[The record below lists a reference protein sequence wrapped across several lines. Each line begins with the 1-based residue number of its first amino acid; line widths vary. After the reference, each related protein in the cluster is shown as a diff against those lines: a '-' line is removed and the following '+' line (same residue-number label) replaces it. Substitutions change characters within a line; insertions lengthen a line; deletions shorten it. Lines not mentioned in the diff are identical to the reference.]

1 MMASKKIRLKFI
13 ISTLAFLF
21 ISASSNAQ
29 VMADGIVGVVGSNII
44 LKSEVEDR
52 HLNYVRQGFMEDTEK
67 DKCDAFEE
75 LLFEKLL
82 VHQAEIDSVII
93 SEEEVD
99 NTIEQRMAM
108 LTQQMGSKERVEEYY
123 SKSMPEL
130 KEMLKPIV
138 YESLIAQRM
147 QQTINRNVEV
157 TPSEVQLFYNRLPI
171 DSIPLINEQVEVS
184 EIVMYP
190 EVDLEARKEAIDK
203 LNELR
208 ERIEKGSS
216 FSSMAVLY
224 SEDPGSAKKGGEY
237 KGIKRGQFVKEF
249 EAIAFN
255 LRRGE
260 ISKPFRTEYGFHIVQ
275 LMQRRGEELD
285 VRHIL
290 IRPKISD
297 ESLEKTK
304 AILDSVRDLIA
315 EGLLSF
321 EAAVERFSQDD
332 ESKFNRGLKINQETG
347 DARWEVGDLQRDMFV
362 LVEKLNEGEISK
374 ATFFRTQDSKEGFR
388 VVKVHRKVE
397 PHRANLREDYQ
408 FIKRM
413 ASQEKTKK
421 RMDQWV
427 RNRIG
432 RTYIKV
438 NTEVYNCSFSNPW
451 ATPQT
456 AMTDE

>member
-1 MMASKKIRLKFI
+1 MESKKIKLRYL
-13 ISTLAFLF
+13 ISLF
-21 ISASSNAQ
+21 ALVSITVQAQ

-52 HLNYVRQGFMEDTEK
+52 HLNYVRQGFMENTEK
-67 DKCDAFEE
+67 DKCEAFEE

-82 VHQAEIDSVII
+82 VHQAQIDSVVI

-108 LTQQMGSKERVEEYY
+108 LTQQMGSEERVEEYY

-130 KEMLKPIV
+130 KEMLQPIV
-138 YESLIAQRM
+138 YESLVAQRM

-157 TPSEVQLFYNRLPI
+157 TPSEVQLFYNRLPF
-171 DSIPLINEQVEVS
+171 DSIPLINEQVELS

-190 EVDLEARKEAIDK
+190 EVDAEAKEETIEK
-203 LNELR
+203 LNDLR

-249 EAIAFN
+249 EAVAFN

-260 ISKPFRTEYGFHIVQ
+260 ISEPFRTEYGYHIVQ

-285 VRHIL
+285 LRHIL

-297 ESLEKTK
+297 ESLERTKT
-304 AILDSVRDLIA
+304 ILDSVRDLIA
-315 EGLLSF
+315 EGLMTF
-321 EAAVERFSQDD
+321 ESAVERFSQDD
-332 ESKFNRGLKINQETG
+332 DSKFNRGLKVNPETG
-347 DARWEVGDLQRDMFV
+347 DARWEVGDLQRDLFV
-362 LVEKLNEGEISK
+362 MVEKLEEGALSK
-374 ATFFRTQDSKEGFR
+374 ASFFRTRDGKEGFR
-388 VVKVHRKVE
+388 IIKVHRKVQ
-397 PHRANLREDYQ
+397 PHRANLKEDYQ

-413 ASQEKTKK
+413 ASQEITEK
-421 RMDQWV
+421 RMNEWV
-427 RNRIG
+427 RKRID
-432 RTYIKV
+432 RTYVKV
-438 NTEVYNCSFSNPW
+438 NTEVYNCDFRNPW
-451 ATPQT
+451 ATPKT
-456 AMTDE
+456 AMSDE

>member
-1 MMASKKIRLKFI
+1 MLVAL
-13 ISTLAFLF
+13 LV
-21 ISASSNAQ
+21 SASSFAQ
-29 VMADGIVGVVGSNII
+29 VTADGIVAVVGSNII

-52 HLNYVRQGFMEDTEK
+52 HVNYVRQGFMENTDK
-67 DKCDAFEE
+67 DKCEAFEE
-75 LLFEKLL
+75 LLFEKLM
-82 VHQAEIDSVII
+82 VHRAEIDSVVI

-99 NTIEQRMAM
+99 GTIEQRMAM
-108 LTQQMGSKERVEEYY
+108 LTQQMGSEERVEEYY
-123 SKSMPEL
+123 NKSMPEL

-138 YESLIAQRM
+138 YESLVAQRM
-147 QQTINRNVEV
+147 QQRINRNVEV
-157 TPSEVQLFYNRLPI
+157 TPSEVRAFYNSLSV
-171 DSIPLINEQVEVS
+171 DSIPLINEQVEIS
-184 EIVMYP
+184 ELVVYP
-190 EVDLEARKEAIDK
+190 VVDSAAKAEVIDK

-249 EAIAFN
+249 EAVAFN

-297 ESLEKTK
+297 ESLERTK
-304 AILDSVRDLIA
+304 NNLDSIRDLIA
-315 EGLLSF
+315 EGLLTF
-321 EAAVERFSQDD
+321 EGAVERFSEDD
-332 ESKFNRGLKINQETG
+332 DTKFNRGLKINPETG
-347 DARWEVGDLQRDMFV
+347 DPRWEVGDLQRDLFV
-362 LVEKLNEGEISK
+362 LVEKLEEGALSK
-374 ATFFRTQDSKEGFR
+374 ATFFRTRDGKEGFR
-388 VVKVHRKVE
+388 IIKVHRKIE
-397 PHRANLREDYQ
+397 PHRANLKEDYQ

-413 ASQEKTKK
+413 ASEQKTEK
-421 RMDQWV
+421 RMNEWV
-427 RNRIG
+427 RKNID

-438 NTEVYNCSFSNPW
+438 NTDIYDCNFRNPW
-451 ATPQT
+451 TTPET
-456 AMTDE
+456 VMSDE

>member
-1 MMASKKIRLKFI
+1 MESKKIKLRYL
-13 ISTLAFLF
+13 ISLF
-21 ISASSNAQ
+21 ALVSITVQAQ

-52 HLNYVRQGFMEDTEK
+52 HLNYVRQGFMENTEK
-67 DKCDAFEE
+67 DKCEAFEE

-82 VHQAEIDSVII
+82 VHQAQIDSVVI

-108 LTQQMGSKERVEEYY
+108 LTQQMGSEERVEEYY

-130 KEMLKPIV
+130 KEMLQPIV
-138 YESLIAQRM
+138 YESLVAQRM

-157 TPSEVQLFYNRLPI
+157 TPSEVQLFYNQLPF
-171 DSIPLINEQVEVS
+171 DSIPLINEQVELS

-190 EVDLEARKEAIDK
+190 EVDAEAKEETIEK
-203 LNELR
+203 LNDLR

-249 EAIAFN
+249 EAVAFN

-260 ISKPFRTEYGFHIVQ
+260 ISEPFRTEYGYHIVQ

-285 VRHIL
+285 LRHIL

-297 ESLEKTK
+297 ESLERTKT
-304 AILDSVRDLIA
+304 ILDSVRDLIA
-315 EGLLSF
+315 EGLMTF
-321 EAAVERFSQDD
+321 ESAVERFSQDD
-332 ESKFNRGLKINQETG
+332 DSKFNRGLKVNPETG
-347 DARWEVGDLQRDMFV
+347 DARWEVGDLQRDLFV
-362 LVEKLNEGEISK
+362 LVEKLEEGALSK
-374 ATFFRTQDSKEGFR
+374 ASFFRTRDGKEGFR
-388 VVKVHRKVE
+388 IIKVHRKVQ
-397 PHRANLREDYQ
+397 PHRANLKEDYQ

-413 ASQEKTKK
+413 ASQEITEK
-421 RMDQWV
+421 RMNEWV
-427 RNRIG
+427 RKRID
-432 RTYIKV
+432 RTYVKV
-438 NTEVYNCSFSNPW
+438 NAEVYNCDFRNPW
-451 ATPQT
+451 ATPKT
-456 AMTDE
+456 AMSDE

>member
-1 MMASKKIRLKFI
+1 MELKNNRLRFI
-13 ISTLAFLF
+13 ISLF
-21 ISASSNAQ
+21 GLMLSSVLVQGQ

-52 HLNYVRQGFMEDTEK
+52 HLNYVRQGYMENTEK
-67 DKCDAFEE
+67 DKCEAFEE

-82 VHQAEIDSVII
+82 VHQAQIDSVVI

-108 LTQQMGSKERVEEYY
+108 LTQQMGSEERVEEYY
-123 SKSMPEL
+123 NKSMPEL
-130 KEMLKPIV
+130 KEMLQPIV
-138 YESLIAQRM
+138 YESLVAQRM

-157 TPSEVQLFYNRLPI
+157 TPSEVQIFYNRLPF
-171 DSIPLINEQVEVS
+171 DSIPLINEQVELS

-190 EVDLEARKEAIDK
+190 EVDAEARDETIEK
-203 LNELR
+203 LNQLR

-249 EAIAFN
+249 EAVAFN

-260 ISKPFRTEYGFHIVQ
+260 ISKPFRTEYGYHIVQ

-285 VRHIL
+285 LRHIL
-290 IRPKISD
+290 IRPKLSD
-297 ESLEKTK
+297 ETLERTK
-304 AILDSVRDLIA
+304 NVLDSVRDLIA
-315 EGLLSF
+315 EGLMTF

-332 ESKFNRGLKINQETG
+332 DTKFNRGLKVNPQTG
-347 DARWEVGDLQRDMFV
+347 DARWEVGDLQRDLFV
-362 LVEKLNEGEISK
+362 LVEKSEEGELSK
-374 ATFFRTQDSKEGFR
+374 ASFFRTRDGKEGFR
-388 VVKVHRKVE
+388 VVKVHRKIQ
-397 PHRANLREDYQ
+397 PHRANLKEDYQ

-413 ASQEKTKK
+413 ASQEITER
-421 RMDQWV
+421 RMDEWV
-427 RNRIG
+427 RKRID
-432 RTYIKV
+432 RTYVKV
-438 NTEVYNCSFSNPW
+438 NTDVYDCNFRNPW
-451 ATPQT
+451 ATPKT